1 MMTMIIKLKEKVT
14 MKEAM
19 EVLQVLAALMRKIK
33 KKQMKM
39 HLEWMK
45 RMMDSEKRISKIS
58 KKMQKVEQSSI
69 VHIQK
74 KGITTCKEELRE
86 LQEVSELIIII
97 ICRDQVTLILIHS
110 LLIILM
116 QVDQPAVLFK

>member
-19 EVLQVLAALMRKIK
+19 EVSQVLAVLMRKIK

-74 KGITTCKEELRE
+74 KGIPICKEELRE